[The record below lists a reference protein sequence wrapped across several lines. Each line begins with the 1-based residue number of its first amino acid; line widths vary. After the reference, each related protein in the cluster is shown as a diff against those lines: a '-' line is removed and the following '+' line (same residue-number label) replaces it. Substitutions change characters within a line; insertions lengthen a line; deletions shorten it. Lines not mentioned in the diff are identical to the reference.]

1 MTDVCQVQQ
10 IFKLIKN
17 KASLCPNDQIYDL
30 CYIPLDSWNIR
41 GVVSRICQATRF
53 NCLPLSYTSTAQRS
67 GKWWVKVWSAIHCS
81 HKDNHMEYHLIA
93 HGWTWAFLLLSM
105 HFPDSR
111 EKYERY
117 DAQREHSTRY
127 DGHTAF
133 CNRSGLI
140 SFQFMSAPGRI
151 PNMT

>member
-53 NCLPLSYTSTAQRS
+53 NCLPLSYTSTAQHSARAS
-67 GKWWVKVWSAIHCS
+67 GESRCEVPSTAHTKIITWSITLL
-81 HKDNHMEYHLIA
+81 HMVELELSFYFPCISPTA
-93 HGWTWAFLLLSM
+93 EKSMKGMMHG
-105 HFPDSR
+105 
-111 EKYERY
+111 E
-117 DAQREHSTRY
+117 STQL
-127 DGHTAF
+127 GMTATLPF
-133 CNRSGLI
+133 VTGV
-140 SFQFMSAPGRI
+140 G
-151 PNMT
+151 